1 MDDSAKFEMDV
12 DSEMDI
18 EPEILPA
25 EDSEDSDTSE
35 GPERFLPVVRGEH
48 SVEPLDVLNAYLR
61 QVREY
66 KTLSEEEEKQFTV
79 EYKETGDPAAVYKL
93 ITSNLKVVVQVAMK
107 FKREWDNLMDLIQEG
122 NVGLMHAIKNFDPF
136 RGVRL
141 PVYATWWIKAYML
154 KYILDNWRLVRVGT
168 TNARRK
174 LLYNLTKEKEKLER
188 EGYVPTTKLL
198 AERFNV
204 NERDVI
210 DVETSLGA
218 ADMSMDT
225 PANEEN
231 TLTPAQYLTQGSHP
245 EVEVEK
251 NQFFDMLREK
261 VAEFS
266 GTVKPM
272 EKSIIE
278 NRVLSD
284 NPKSLQEIGDAHK
297 VTREAGRQAEQRLL
311 KKLRAFLAE
320 HMPEAADKFTL

>member
-1 MDDSAKFEMDV
+1 MDEPTEFEMDV
-12 DSEMDI
+12 DSEKEI
-18 EPEILPA
+18 ESEILPT
-25 EDSEDSDTSE
+25 EDDDSTEST
-35 GPERFLPVVRGEH
+35 ERFLPTVRGER
-48 SVEPLDVLNAYLR
+48 SVEPIDVLNAYLN
-61 QVREY
+61 QVRKYEVL
-66 KTLSEEEEKQFTV
+66 TQDEEQQLAIQ
-79 EYKETGDPAAVYKL
+79 YQETGDPSAVYKL
-93 ITSNLKVVVQVAMK
+93 ITSNLKVVVQVAMR
-107 FKREWDNLMDLIQEG
+107 FKREWENLMDLIQEG

-141 PVYATWWIKAYML
+141 PAYATWWIKAYML

-168 TNARRK
+168 TNSRRK

-188 EGYVPTTKLL
+188 EGYAPTTKLL

-204 NERDVI
+204 TERDVI

-225 PANEEN
+225 PTNDEN
-231 TLTPAQYLTQGSHP
+231 SLTPSQYLTQGSHP
-245 EVEVEK
+245 EIEVEK
-251 NQFFDMLREK
+251 NQFFDLLREK

-266 GTVKPM
+266 KTAKPM

-284 NPKSLQEIGDAHK
+284 NPQSLQEIGDAHK
-297 VTREAGRQAEQRLL
+297 VTREAVRQAEQRLL

>member
-1 MDDSAKFEMDV
+1 MMDESTEFEMDV
-12 DSEMDI
+12 DSEMEI
-18 EPEILPA
+18 EPEVLPA
-25 EDSEDSDTSE
+25 EDKDLSENSE
-35 GPERFLPVVRGEH
+35 RLLPAVQGKR
-48 SVEPLDVLNAYLR
+48 SVEPIDILNAYLS
-61 QVREY
+61 QVRKY
-66 KTLSEEEEKQFTV
+66 QVLSEEEERELAV
-79 EYKETGDPAAVYKL
+79 EYQETGDPTAVYKL
-93 ITSNLKVVVQVAMK
+93 VTSNLKVVVQVAMR
-107 FKREWDNLMDLIQEG
+107 FKREWENMMDLIQEG

-141 PVYATWWIKAYML
+141 PAYATWWIKAYML

-188 EGYVPTTKLL
+188 EGYAPTTKLL

-225 PANEEN
+225 PTNDESS
-231 TLTPAQYLTQGSHP
+231 LTPAQYLTEGSHP

-251 NQFFDMLREK
+251 NQFFDLLREK
-261 VAEFS
+261 VATFS
-266 GTVKPM
+266 ETVKPM

-297 VTREAGRQAEQRLL
+297 VTREAVRQAEQRLL

>member
-1 MDDSAKFEMDV
+1 MDESKEFEIDINSKMDL
-12 DSEMDI
+12 
-18 EPEILPA
+18 EPEVLRIEDA
-25 EDSEDSDTSE
+25 ENKDTAESSD
-35 GPERFLPVVRGEH
+35 RFLPIVRGEH
-48 SVEPLDVLNAYLR
+48 SVEPIDILNAYLK
-61 QVREY
+61 QVRKY
-66 KTLSEEEEKQFTV
+66 QTLSEEEERQLAV
-79 EYKETGDPAAVYKL
+79 EYQETGDPAAVYKL

-107 FKREWDNLMDLIQEG
+107 FKREWENLMDLIQEG
-122 NVGLMHAIKNFDPF
+122 NVGLMQAIKNFDPF

-188 EGYVPTTKLL
+188 EGYTPTTKLL

-210 DVETSLGA
+210 DVEASLGA

-225 PANEEN
+225 PTKEEN
-231 TLTPAQYLTQGSHP
+231 SLTPSHYLTQGKHP
-245 EVEVEK
+245 EIEVEK
-251 NQFFDMLREK
+251 NQFFEILREK

-266 GTVKPM
+266 ETVKPM

-284 NPKSLQEIGDAHK
+284 SPKSLQEIGDVYK
-297 VTREAGRQAEQRLL
+297 VTREAVRQAEQRLL
-311 KKLRAFLAE
+311 KKLRAFLAN
-320 HMPEAADKFTL
+320 HMPEVADKFTL